1 MSREVYK
8 NLHEALEESK
18 CLRER
23 EEGKKKIKEKFCK
36 AKINIVT

>member
-1 MSREVYK
+1 MSMEVCK

-23 EEGKKKIKEKFCK
+23 EEGKKRIKEKFYK
-36 AKINIVT
+36 AKIN